1 MGERGEGKG
10 NKDNFYLFCGL
21 KSAAAAAATGKRRKM
36 ATAFLWEDDF
46 LQFHFG
52 FFFLLS
58 PSMLFLPPPKPS
70 KKTDGTRACCA
81 SISTVYCSRRF
92 MQSVLVLE
100 GKGAPLFFCFQI
112 FPGKKGGGT
121 LDS

>member
-21 KSAAAAAATGKRRKM
+21 KSAAAAATGKRRKM

-52 FFFLLS
+52 FFFSLLS
-58 PSMLFLPPPKPS
+58 FHAFSPSPQTKQE
-70 KKTDGTRACCA
+70 DGWDPGLLRLY
-81 SISTVYCSRRF
+81 IYG
-92 MQSVLVLE
+92 VLYTEIHAVSL
-100 GKGAPLFFCFQI
+100 GV
-112 FPGKKGGGT
+112 
-121 LDS
+121 